1 MKNKFLISILL
12 VSILLVSML
21 IMTTISF
28 AAINK
33 VDFAFNK
40 YTMGLGVKQ
49 SLAGIMEVY
58 GYELDYDN
66 FIIEDT
72 TVIKFTGDGKSIE
85 AVGTGLSDLT
95 YVYEN
100 SKGEEKTIS
109 CYIEVNTT
117 APIPGSNTDVYYTI
131 TMHSGDLVSQMECKR
146 GLKPELPVLKRDGYV
161 FAGWYLDENFEKEYE
176 STWIRNNLT
185 LYAKWIVAG
194 SEPVVVVPQ
203 QKEIYSD
210 IVNHWAKG
218 KIEYVTKEGI
228 FNGTGSDKFS
238 PDAPMTRAMV
248 VTVLGRVAGVKA
260 EGRTTKF
267 TDVVKGSYY
276 EEYVAWA
283 VENGIAKGVS
293 ETEFDPDRNIT
304 REELAVM
311 FANYIKYTGKDY
323 GEIEEI
329 DYNDKDK
336 ISSWAVDAV
345 KTLKSYNVM
354 KGNAEN
360 NFSPKAVATRAEVAV
375 VFYNFYMIKG

>member
-1 MKNKFLISILL
+1 MKNKFLI
-12 VSILLVSML
+12 SILLVSML

-33 VDFAFNK
+33 VSFALSK

-49 SLAGIMEVY
+49 SMEGIMEIY
-58 GYELDYDN
+58 GHELDYDN

-72 TVIKFTGDGKSIE
+72 TVIKFTADGKSIE
-85 AVGTGLSDLT
+85 AVGTGLSNLT
-95 YVYEN
+95 YVYKN
-100 SKGEEKTIS
+100 SKGEEKSVS

-117 APIPGSNTDVYYTI
+117 APIPGSNTDVYHTI
-131 TMHSGDLVSQMECKR
+131 TIHSGDLVSQTECRR
-146 GLKPELPVLKRDGYV
+146 GLKPELPELTREGFEFY
-161 FAGWYLDENFEKEYE
+161 GWYLDENFETKYE
-176 STWIRNNLT
+176 LTWIRRDLT
-185 LYAKWIVAG
+185 LYAKWIEKG
-194 SEPVVVVPQ
+194 NESTVVKPQ
-203 QKEIYSD
+203 KQELYSD
-210 IVNHWAKG
+210 IANHWAKG
-218 KIEYVTKEGI
+218 KIEYVTREGI

-260 EGRTTKF
+260 EGRTTEF
-267 TDVVKGSYY
+267 TDVVKGAYY

-293 ETEFDPDRNIT
+293 ETEFAPNRNIT

-311 FANYIKYTGKDY
+311 IANYIKYTGKDY
-323 GEIEEI
+323 GKIEEI
-329 DYNDKDK
+329 DYNDVDE

-354 KGNAEN
+354 KGNEEN

>member
-1 MKNKFLISILL
+1 MKNKFLIS
-12 VSILLVSML
+12 VLLVSML

-28 AAINK
+28 AAISK
-33 VDFAFNK
+33 VSFAFSK
-40 YTMGLGVKQ
+40 YTMGLGARQ
-49 SLAGIMEVY
+49 SISGIMEVY
-58 GYELDYDN
+58 GHELDYDN
-66 FIIEDT
+66 FTIEDT

-117 APIPGSNTDVYYTI
+117 APVPGSNTDVYHKITI
-131 TMHSGDLVSQMECKR
+131 HSGDLVSETECKR
-146 GLKPELPVLKRDGYV
+146 GLKPELPALKRDGYV

-176 STWIRNNLT
+176 LNWIQSDLT
-185 LYAKWIVAG
+185 LYAKWLVAG
-194 SEPVVVVPQ
+194 NEPVVVVPQ
-203 QKEIYSD
+203 QKEMYSD
-210 IVNHWAKG
+210 IANHWAKG
-218 KIEYVTKEGI
+218 KIEYVTREGI
-228 FNGTGSDKFS
+228 FNGTGSDTFS
-238 PDAPMTRAMV
+238 PDVPMTRAMV

-260 EGRTTKF
+260 EGRTTQF
-267 TDVVKGSYY
+267 TDVVKGAYY

-283 VENGIAKGVS
+283 VENGIANGVS
-293 ETEFDPDRNIT
+293 ETEFNPNRHIT

-329 DYNDKDK
+329 NYNDKEE

>member
-1 MKNKFLISILL
+1 MKNKFLISLL
-12 VSILLVSML
+12 L
-21 IMTTISF
+21 IAIFMMTTISF
-28 AAINK
+28 AAVNK
-33 VDFAFNK
+33 VGFEFNK

-49 SLAGIMEVY
+49 SLVGIMEVY
-58 GYELDYDN
+58 GHELNYDN
-66 FIIEDT
+66 FSIEDT
-72 TVIKFTGDGKSIE
+72 TVIKFTPDRKSIE
-85 AVGTGLSDLT
+85 AVGTGLSDLI

-100 SKGEEKTIS
+100 SKGEEKSIS

-117 APIPGSNTDVYYTI
+117 APIPGSNTDVYHTI
-131 TMHSGDLVSQMECKR
+131 TIHSGDLVSQTECRR
-146 GLKPELPVLKRDGYV
+146 GVKPELPELKREGYT
-161 FAGWYLDENFEKEYE
+161 FAGWYLDENFETKYE
-176 STWIRNNLT
+176 STWIRSNLT
-185 LYAKWIVAG
+185 LYAKWIK
-194 SEPVVVVPQ
+194 SEVQNPVVKPQ
-203 QKEIYSD
+203 ESQLYSD

-218 KIEYVTKEGI
+218 KIEYVTREGI

-260 EGRTTKF
+260 EGRTTEF

-283 VENGIAKGVS
+283 VENGIANGVS
-293 ETEFDPDRNIT
+293 ETEFNPNRNIT

-329 DYNDKDK
+329 DYNDKDQ